1 MGIIKKM
8 TILECENCSY
18 KFPSKEIEL
27 TNVDITNEYFRINW
41 NCPKCN
47 TEGLT
52 MFINNKTVNINNKG
66 NK

>member
-1 MGIIKKM
+1 MA
-8 TILECENCSY
+8 ILECENCGY

-27 TNVDITNEYFRINW
+27 TNIDITNEYFRINW

-47 TEGLT
+47 TEGST
-52 MFINNKTVNINNKG
+52 IFINNKIVNINNKS